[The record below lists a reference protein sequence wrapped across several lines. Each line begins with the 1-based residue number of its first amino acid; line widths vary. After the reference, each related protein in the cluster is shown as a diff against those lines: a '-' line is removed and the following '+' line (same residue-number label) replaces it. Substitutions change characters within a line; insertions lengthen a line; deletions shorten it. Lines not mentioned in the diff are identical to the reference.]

1 VVHCIFKNGFLSAF
15 LLPLF
20 YIITLNLLNFP
31 TLYLILVFLVAII
44 VYRVRI
50 TGKKRAILTSLG
62 YFFLFGVFSRTLIQ
76 EARVI
81 RGPSMI
87 PILQEGDRVIVD
99 KLTYRFR
106 EPQAGDIILFNSPQ
120 SYSERF
126 PPSPRRIQRVSRIVA
141 LPNDEIRLHGQQIFV
156 NERLVEEK
164 YVSGESENSF
174 NATMTVPQG
183 SYFIVGDNRDRSL
196 DSRHFDDIVDGT
208 IPREAILGKFK
219 TRFWPIERI
228 RYPQLYENR

>member
-1 VVHCIFKNGFLSAF
+1 MVHHIFKNGFLSAF

-31 TLYLILVFLVAII
+31 TLYLIFVFLVAII

-106 EPQAGDIILFNSPQ
+106 EPRSGDIILFNYPQ
-120 SYSERF
+120 SYLERL
-126 PPSPRRIQRVSRIVA
+126 PHLHGVVGAVSRIVA

-156 NERLVEEK
+156 NERLVEET
-164 YVSGESENSF
+164 YVSGEFENSF

-208 IPREAILGKFK
+208 IPREAILGKVK